1 MRTQSLYTD
10 AVLTDIP
17 TAPHP
22 RIHIHIQRRRCCDA
36 YRFVYVYQME
46 IGTRGP
52 RRGNTS
58 FLGLNNNGTF
68 LHSLSAIG
76 IMRGCQYVFSFSLGH
91 PQKFFHFLP
100 ILVATNFHSFNIVQ
114 TVQTKV
120 FEFHS
125 IPGKSNK
132 LPHLW
137 RIKKSMNKYSES

>member
-68 LHSLSAIG
+68 LHHAESCVG
-76 IMRGCQYVFSFSLGH
+76 VNMFSHFLLAT
-91 PQKFFHFLP
+91 PRKLFHFLP
-100 ILVATNFHSFNIVQ
+100 ILVATNFHSFNNVQ
-114 TVQTKV
+114 TVQTKG

-125 IPGKSNK
+125 IPGKSIK

-137 RIKKSMNKYSES
+137 RIKKSMNK

>member
-17 TAPHP
+17 IAPHP

-100 ILVATNFHSFNIVQ
+100 IFTHLIMFKLFKQRDSNF
-114 TVQTKV
+114 TVFQENQLNYPIFGESKKV
-120 FEFHS
+120 
-125 IPGKSNK
+125 
-132 LPHLW
+132 
-137 RIKKSMNKYSES
+137 

>member
-68 LHSLSAIG
+68 LHHAESCVG
-76 IMRGCQYVFSFSLGH
+76 VNMFS
-91 PQKFFHFLP
+91 HFLLATPRNFSTFSPFWSLLIFTHLIMFKLFKQRDSNFTVFQENQLNYP
-100 ILVATNFHSFNIVQ
+100 IFGESK
-114 TVQTKV
+114 KV
-120 FEFHS
+120 
-125 IPGKSNK
+125 
-132 LPHLW
+132 
-137 RIKKSMNKYSES
+137 